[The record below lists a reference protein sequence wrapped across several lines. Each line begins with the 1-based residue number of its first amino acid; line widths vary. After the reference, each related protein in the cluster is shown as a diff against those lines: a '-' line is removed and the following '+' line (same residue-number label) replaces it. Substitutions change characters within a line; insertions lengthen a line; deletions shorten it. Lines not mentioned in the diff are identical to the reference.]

1 MKKNIPNF
9 LKSKKTI
16 ILIISL
22 LLFIILTYI
31 TFNNKINTIDQK
43 VIDYILN
50 IREDNLTNTM
60 MIITNISSAYAL
72 IVISILLL
80 AIIKN
85 KKIPISISK
94 NLIIVFI
101 ISQLFK
107 IIIKRP
113 RPININLVEASGFS
127 YPSGHSMVSMAYFG
141 LIAYLIYK
149 NLNNKLAKIILII
162 SLLITIILIGFSR
175 IYLGVHY
182 LSDVIAG
189 FLLAIAYLTIYIKI
203 DNKNKE
209 VK

>member
-1 MKKNIPNF
+1 MKKNISNF

-189 FLLAIAYLTIYIKI
+189 FLLAIAYLIVYIKI